1 MTRECLYIYC
11 LIRSDQPREFAT
23 QGIGARGD
31 RVYTV
36 GYRDLAAVVSDSPG
50 AVYEPV
56 LPNLLVHQ
64 LVLEEVM
71 EQFSVLPVRFGT
83 VARGAEAIQE
93 KLLKERYDDL
103 QGLLRDMEG
112 KVELALKA
120 SWRESVVFSEI
131 VAENPEVRR
140 LRDELLGRAPEETRS
155 ERVQLGRMVETALWA
170 KRDEDAGRI
179 LSALRPIAHR
189 VQMDKITTDMMVLN
203 AVFLVKRAREE
214 EFDRAVEELD
224 RAMGKRITFE
234 YFGPLPPYDF
244 ANIIVRLGGTMTGN

>member
-83 VARGAEAIQE
+83 VAPGAEAIQE

-140 LRDELLGRAPEETRS
+140 LRDELALTVLLIEHD
-155 ERVQLGRMVETALWA
+155 VQLV
-170 KRDEDAGRI
+170 
-179 LSALRPIAHR
+179 
-189 VQMDKITTDMMVLN
+189 
-203 AVFLVKRAREE
+203 
-214 EFDRAVEELD
+214 
-224 RAMGKRITFE
+224 MGLCDRITVLD
-234 YFGPLPPYDF
+234 FGLKIAEGTPSEVRSDPLVIAAY
-244 ANIIVRLGGTMTGN
+244 LGSEVV